1 MRWVVLSL
9 LFAATTINYL
19 DRGILG
25 VILPEIRKQL
35 TISTQAY
42 GIIVFAFQIAYGV
55 GSLVGGKLLDRY
67 GTRIGY
73 AASAALWSAAA
84 TLNAL
89 AGSAFQFGMFRTL
102 LGLGEAP
109 NFPACNKAAAEWFP
123 PHQRAMAMGVVNFST
138 NAAQIV
144 GPPIFIALALT
155 FGWRVC
161 FAIMGVL
168 GFLWIPVWLML
179 YRAPTRSGAAP
190 ARTLAK
196 LSIRDVLK
204 YKQAWGYAAAKF
216 LTDPVWWFY
225 LVWLPTYL
233 NDVRHMTPAQRGA
246 ALTLVYAISGL
257 GAVAGGVASSYLIRR
272 GWTVGGA
279 RKTTMAVC
287 ALLMPIGSLG
297 VVVSSNQAALLLF
310 GLATA
315 AHQAWMTNVFT
326 APADVFPAEAVGSTN
341 GFGVSLGA
349 LGGALFSG
357 LIPGYLIPQ
366 LGYVPVFLTMHLF
379 YLLAWWAIH
388 RLMGNLEPVTL
399 AAAGPDASLTPA

>member
-9 LFAATTINYL
+9 LFVATTINYL

-42 GIIVFAFQIAYGV
+42 GIIIFGFQIAYGV
-55 GSLVGGKLLDRY
+55 GSLVGGRLLDRY

-73 AASAALWSAAA
+73 AAAAALWSAAA
-84 TLNAL
+84 TLNAA
-89 AGSAFQFGMFRTL
+89 AGSAFQFGIFRTL

-123 PHQRAMAMGVVNFST
+123 PNQRAMAMGVVNFAT
-138 NAAQIV
+138 NAAQII
-144 GPPIFIALALT
+144 GPPIFIAVALT

-161 FAIMGVL
+161 FAVMGVL
-168 GFLWIPVWLML
+168 GFAWVPVWLIL
-179 YRAPTRSGAAP
+179 YRDP
-190 ARTLAK
+190 ARSAGTPATAK

-233 NDVRHMTPAQRGA
+233 NDVRHMTPAERGA

-257 GAVAGGVASSYLIRR
+257 GAVAGGVVSSYLIRS
-272 GWTVGGA
+272 GWSVGRA

-297 VVVSSNQAALLLF
+297 VLVSSNQAALLLF

-341 GFGVSLGA
+341 GFGVSIGA
-349 LGGALFSG
+349 FGGALFSG
-357 LIPGYLIPQ
+357 VIPGYLIPQ

-399 AAAGPDASLTPA
+399 PAARSDPSLTPV